1 MTKEKNSKEKNL
13 EKNFKEK
20 NFNKEKK
27 LFKKTDKAN
36 KEEVSKAKNISY
48 KSSFNRLTKTIALL
62 LFLTV
67 VVVSY
72 FSYIRYRIIAQ
83 RLENEVAIS
92 ANQVEGVFVDYANIS
107 EMLLLHL
114 NHQMI
119 KGDILRI
126 NSRIAEVLTVF
137 NEDTQVINSLGNNL
151 ITGAMFYWIDSKNYL
166 IASSNGL
173 VSKAINLSSRDYLVK
188 TKDSPK
194 KLQVGSPVIGAM
206 SGQSIVPMALGVVN
220 KEGSF
225 SGTIVLSLRLDSF
238 LHRFRNL
245 KERNIE
251 FAIADDKNQIIMSS
265 SEELFRKNN
274 QFLLNLNSNEQ
285 GNLLANYSLFN
296 LSRPI
301 LFAKKVENQPYAII
315 TAMRAKNAYSVI
327 VKEMLPTVIEITL
340 IIIFLIII
348 KMFYRIIL
356 FSTKK

>member
-1 MTKEKNSKEKNL
+1 MTKEKNPKEKNIV
-13 EKNFKEK
+13 
-20 NFNKEKK
+20 KEKK
-27 LFKKTDKAN
+27 LNKKVN
-36 KEEVSKAKNISY
+36 KLSNDEVSKPKNLSY

-67 VVVSY
+67 IVVSY

-114 NHQMI
+114 NHNLI
-119 KGDILRI
+119 KNDVLRI

-151 ITGAMFYWIDSKNYL
+151 IAGAMFYWIDSKNYL

-173 VSKAINLSSRDYLVK
+173 VSKAINLSSRDYLTK

-194 KLQVGSPVIGAM
+194 KLQVGSPVIGAL

-220 KEGSF
+220 KEGNF
-225 SGTIVLSLRLDSF
+225 SGTVVLSLRLDNF

-265 SEELFRKNN
+265 SEELFRKNS
-274 QFLLNLNSNEQ
+274 QLLVNPILNEQ
-285 GNLLANYSLFN
+285 GNLLESYSLFN

-301 LFAKKVENQPYAII
+301 LFAKKVENQPYAVI
-315 TAMRAKNAYSVI
+315 TAMRAKNAYSVV
-327 VKEMLPTVIEITL
+327 VKEMLPTIIEISL